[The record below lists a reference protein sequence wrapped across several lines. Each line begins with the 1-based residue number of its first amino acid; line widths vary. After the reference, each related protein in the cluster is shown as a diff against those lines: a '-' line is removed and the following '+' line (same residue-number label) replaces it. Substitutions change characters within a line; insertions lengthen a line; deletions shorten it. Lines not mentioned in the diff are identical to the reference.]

1 MSFGRF
7 SSYQSELW
15 MDEVEAK
22 PKWLTVVSADPLAVS
37 NPLAVELATTRVLGT
52 WVRSST
58 YAMTLTSPLVFP
70 GLPAGTHV
78 AGVAGFDDTVNGHL
92 LFSDLLDTPVDFPD
106 GGTYTLPAGEYVIG
120 IDIPGV

>member
-7 SSYQSELW
+7 SSYQSQLW

-22 PKWLTVVSADPLAVS
+22 EKWLTVVSADPLAVS
-37 NPLAVELATTRVLGT
+37 NPLTVELITTRILGV

-58 YAMTLTSPLVFP
+58 YAMTLTIPLVFP
-70 GLPAGTHV
+70 DLPSGAHV
-78 AGVAGFDDTVNGHL
+78 AGVAGFDAPVNGHL
-92 LFSDLLDTPVDFPD
+92 LFSDLLDTPVDFPE
-106 GGTYTLPAGEYVIG
+106 GGTYILPGSEYVIG